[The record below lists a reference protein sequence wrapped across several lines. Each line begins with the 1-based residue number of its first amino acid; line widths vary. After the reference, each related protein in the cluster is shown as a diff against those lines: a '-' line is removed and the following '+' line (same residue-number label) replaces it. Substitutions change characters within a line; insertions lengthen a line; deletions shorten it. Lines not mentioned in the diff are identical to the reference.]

1 MMVEEPDSEN
11 SLFSEPMKIRTP
23 SARSARPKQID
34 HAALGLEIVE
44 QQPDPLQIF
53 QRMQIFQQI
62 GVTAHDQL
70 PVVAFAAGPARDPG
84 GDHLL
89 RQLIEFGAVLR
100 QVRFQVR
107 AAPPP
112 AFARESAH

>member
-11 SLFSEPMKIRTP
+11 SLFSDPMKIRTP

-44 QQPDPLQIF
+44 QQPDALEIL

-70 PVVAFAAGPARDPG
+70 AVFAFAAGPAREPG
-84 GDHLL
+84 RDHLL

-100 QVRFQVR
+100 QRGFEFEPRFGQR
-107 AAPPP
+107 S
-112 AFARESAH
+112 ARESAH